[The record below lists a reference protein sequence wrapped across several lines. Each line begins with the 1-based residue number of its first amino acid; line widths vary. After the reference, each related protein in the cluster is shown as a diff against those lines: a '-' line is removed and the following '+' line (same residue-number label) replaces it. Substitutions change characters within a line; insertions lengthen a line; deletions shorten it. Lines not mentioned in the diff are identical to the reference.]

1 MHLCDGGR
9 QASAYVRPLSDGGM
23 KLPLGQ
29 QVIAEVYLNGK
40 WNSRQV
46 QPPMLFSHRFLGR
59 FSPKFRPFYAIFRPF
74 SPSWR
79 QEAGDRERTA
89 KRRRKTGE
97 KWPRTSGLKALGYT
111 VKILLYRQ
119 MELSRQVQ
127 LTPVEMR
134 RWSQA
139 AVERWVGG

>member
-46 QPPMLFSHRFLGR
+46 GYTYDLGGCGTTI
-59 FSPKFRPFYAIFRPF
+59 SAIFRPFSAVFGAF

-79 QEAGDRERTA
+79 QEAGQREKTA
-89 KRRRKTGE
+89 KKRWKKGPKRGRNRR
-97 KWPRTSGLKALGYT
+97 
-111 VKILLYRQ
+111 I
-119 MELSRQVQ
+119 
-127 LTPVEMR
+127 
-134 RWSQA
+134 
-139 AVERWVGG
+139 

>member
-46 QPPMLFSHRFLGR
+46 Q
-59 FSPKFRPFYAIFRPF
+59 
-74 SPSWR
+74 
-79 QEAGDRERTA
+79 
-89 KRRRKTGE
+89 
-97 KWPRTSGLKALGYT
+97 
-111 VKILLYRQ
+111 
-119 MELSRQVQ
+119 

-134 RWSQA
+134 RWPQA

>member
-1 MHLCDGGR
+1 MDDLNCVYEPSATSYTQPNEEPNEEFDNAPLYRDMSRGGGEAGMYWCR
-9 QASAYVRPLSDGGM
+9 TFSQWQFNTEFSVAEARANMASAYVRPLSDGGM

-46 QPPMLFSHRFLGR
+46 Q
-59 FSPKFRPFYAIFRPF
+59 
-74 SPSWR
+74 
-79 QEAGDRERTA
+79 
-89 KRRRKTGE
+89 
-97 KWPRTSGLKALGYT
+97 
-111 VKILLYRQ
+111 
-119 MELSRQVQ
+119 
-127 LTPVEMR
+127 LTPVEMS